1 MEVVSTTCQRAA
13 IATPPPS
20 PRAAMTTP
28 PPSPHAGQSSPRL
41 TASFLQ
47 ICPLPAN
54 ALLVADPNL
63 AHPAPLA
70 TLVFGQPSPP
80 PPVNCKT
87 LHSSVEPSV
96 TATLGMLHPP
106 QPNHPASN
114 IEYTCVPVLQRFGC
128 DLSQDPTMREHVEAF
143 GDYSPAL
150 HRWRAQTF
158 ERIKSRHLL
167 LQEQDHGMPD
177 QDPEVSII
185 KAAIQ
190 DRGVSIIN
198 AAITTTQS
206 RLKDSQVQVPSPEY
220 HRLTQRL
227 AALDALLRQLTRYPA
242 LSVVGGLGWAFQPD
256 APRYCSQYDA
266 LVMYNKKSNTHHL
279 IQLKGNVELQLA
291 PPTHSNAHGPSP
303 ISFAPDPSL
312 PILSCDLV
320 WGPPDTTMKASDPS
334 GVVSAAS
341 TMVSGSSPT
350 PDSDHVNSLPPDW
363 WATFGWANNT
373 PDSPSDDESPP
384 GAI

>member
-1 MEVVSTTCQRAA
+1 M
-13 IATPPPS
+13 P
-20 PRAAMTTP
+20 
-28 PPSPHAGQSSPRL
+28 
-41 TASFLQ
+41 
-47 ICPLPAN
+47 
-54 ALLVADPNL
+54 
-63 AHPAPLA
+63 
-70 TLVFGQPSPP
+70 
-80 PPVNCKT
+80 
-87 LHSSVEPSV
+87 
-96 TATLGMLHPP
+96 
-106 QPNHPASN
+106 
-114 IEYTCVPVLQRFGC
+114 QRFGC
-128 DLSQDPTMREHVEAF
+128 DLTQDPTMREHLEAF
-143 GDYSPAL
+143 RENSPAL
-150 HRWRAQTF
+150 HTWRAQTF
-158 ERIKSRHLL
+158 EHIKKNEKS
-167 LQEQDHGMPD
+167 D
-177 QDPEVSII
+177 
-185 KAAIQ
+185 Q

-206 RLKDSQVQVPSPEY
+206 RLNDRQVQVLSPEY

-266 LVMYNKKSNTHHL
+266 LVMHDGTTYHL
-279 IQLKGNVELQLA
+279 IQLKGNVEQQLA

-320 WGPPDTTMKASDPS
+320 WGPPDPVRASDTS

-350 PDSDHVNSLPPDW
+350 PDSDHEPSVPPDW
-363 WATFGWANNT
+363 WASFGWANNT